1 MRPNPLRLL
10 VLALPLLALAGCGT
24 TRSCGSDTDYLQA
37 VERPP
42 IKLPADF
49 TPSERIQPLA
59 IPPVDPNPAKLD
71 PEPQCLDEPPK
82 FFARKAPPPAPTA
95 LTAPAA
101 TAPSVAPAAAAATAA
116 SVAPA
121 AAASVAPAA
130 AAAAVAPTDGADE
143 VVRAWAA
150 AWAAGQPDAVVEMY
164 SENFQAAG
172 EGGSAAFL
180 EQRRQQVAT
189 GRSPAAT
196 LEDVTVAAD
205 GPDRRVVTF
214 LQRFG
219 EGAVRKEMTLA
230 REGGT
235 WRIVAERTLAVL

>member
-24 TRSCGSDTDYLQA
+24 TRSCGADTDYLQA

-49 TPSERIQPLA
+49 TPSERIQPLT

-71 PEPQCLDEPPK
+71 PEPRCLDEPPK
-82 FFARKAPPPAPTA
+82 FFARKAPPPAAPAA

-101 TAPSVAPAAAAATAA
+101 TAASAAPAVAATATTAAAT
-116 SVAPA
+116 
-121 AAASVAPAA
+121 AASVAPAA

-180 EQRRQQVAT
+180 EQRRQQVVT

>member
-59 IPPVDPNPAKLD
+59 IPPVDPNPVKLD
-71 PEPQCLDEPPK
+71 PEPRCLDEPPK
-82 FFARKAPPPAPTA
+82 YFARKAQPPAPAAPAA
-95 LTAPAA
+95 LTAP
-101 TAPSVAPAAAAATAA
+101 AATAA

-121 AAASVAPAA
+121 ATATTAASVAPAA
-130 AAAAVAPTDGADE
+130 AATTVAPSDGADE

-150 AWAAGQPDAVVEMY
+150 AWAAGQPDAVVQMY

-180 EQRRQQVAT
+180 EQRRQQVVT

-196 LEDVTVAAD
+196 LEEVTVAAD
-205 GPDRRVVTF
+205 GPDRRVVRF

-235 WRIVAERTLAVL
+235 WRIVAERTLEVL